1 MRQETINQHIA
12 AQRIQK
18 ILKDNDF
25 VISEWFNSYGIWGLY
40 MHKKDMP
47 VYTGTWIQDIKK

>member
-1 MRQETINQHIA
+1 MRQQTINQHYA
-12 AQRIQK
+12 AERIKK

-25 VISEWFNSYGIWGLY
+25 EISEWMTSYGIWGLY

>member
-1 MRQETINQHIA
+1 MRQETINQHVA

-18 ILKDNDF
+18 ILRDNDF
-25 VISEWFNSYGIWGLY
+25 VIDEWFNSAGIWGLY

-47 VYTGTWIQDIKK
+47 VYTGT

>member
-12 AQRIQK
+12 VQRIQK

-25 VISEWFNSYGIWGLY
+25 VIDEWFNTAGIWGLY
-40 MHKKDMP
+40 IHKKDKP
-47 VYTGTWIQDIKK
+47 VYTGTCLQAIKK